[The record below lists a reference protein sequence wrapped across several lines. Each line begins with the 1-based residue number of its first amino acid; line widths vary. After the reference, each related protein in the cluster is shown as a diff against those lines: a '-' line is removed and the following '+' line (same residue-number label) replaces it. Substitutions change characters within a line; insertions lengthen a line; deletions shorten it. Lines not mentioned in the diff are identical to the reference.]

1 MGEAQLPVCGFL
13 VLTHNFEVFKTSCS
27 SVVSVLRLRVV
38 VTEWAVAKL

>member
-1 MGEAQLPVCGFL
+1 MGEARLPVCKVL

-38 VTEWAVAKL
+38 VTKRAVAKL

>member
-1 MGEAQLPVCGFL
+1 VGEARLSVCRVL